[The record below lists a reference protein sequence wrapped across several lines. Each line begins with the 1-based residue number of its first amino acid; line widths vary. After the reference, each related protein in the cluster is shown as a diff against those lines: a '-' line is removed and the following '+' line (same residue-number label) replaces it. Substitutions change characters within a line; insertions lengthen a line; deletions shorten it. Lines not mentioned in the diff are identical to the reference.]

1 MAFEEKPMA
10 IAFGMLTEI
19 LRKNGEYSLDIT
31 KQSWYLSPELESE
44 VMEAFGFITKQ
55 MGLII
60 CERNKVIYLS
70 PGVDNPVYGM
80 TLEEIKTQLSP
91 SFTNLHLY
99 TSFFIIHVIITEFY
113 KESMPETQRA
123 FILKSDLID
132 VIDAKID
139 ALSTHAELD
148 KLSEEHDYNFS
159 EIRNLWKELPVI
171 MHKKGRN
178 ELIER
183 GKSSRYSLV
192 NTTLRFLED
201 QNLVNVHEDMIRLTE
216 RFKAIIDNAYRNEQ
230 VQSGIAQ
237 MIESLTSTEASEYA
251 DN

>member
-1 MAFEEKPMA
+1 MGYEEKPMA
-10 IAFGMLTEI
+10 LAFEMLTEI
-19 LRKNGEYSLDIT
+19 LRKNGEHSLDIT
-31 KQSWYLSPELESE
+31 KQPWYLNPELESE

-80 TLEEIKTQLSP
+80 TLEEIKTQLSQ
-91 SFTNLHLY
+91 SFTNLHVY

-148 KLSEEHDYNFS
+148 KLSEEHNYNFY
-159 EIRNLWKELPVI
+159 EIRDLWKELPVI
-171 MHKKGRN
+171 QHRKRRDEPIEKGK
-178 ELIER
+178 
-183 GKSSRYSLV
+183 GSRYSLV
-192 NTTLRFLED
+192 NTTLSFLED
-201 QNLVNVHEDMIRLTE
+201 QDLVHVQEDMIRLTE

-237 MIESLTSTEASEYA
+237 LIESLTSTEAGEYA
-251 DN
+251 VN

>member
-10 IAFGMLTEI
+10 IAFQMLTEI

-31 KQSWYLSPELESE
+31 KQSWYLNPELESE

-80 TLEEIKTQLSP
+80 ALEEIKTQLSQ
-91 SFTNLHLY
+91 SFTNLHVY
-99 TSFFIIHVIITEFY
+99 TAFFIIHVIITEFY

-139 ALSTHAELD
+139 ALSTHADLD
-148 KLSEEHDYNFS
+148 KLSEEHNYNFS
-159 EIRNLWKELPVI
+159 EIRDMWKELPVI
-171 MHKKGRN
+171 MHRKDRDEPIETGKG
-178 ELIER
+178 
-183 GKSSRYSLV
+183 SRYSLV
-192 NTTLRFLED
+192 NTTLKFLISQD
-201 QNLVNVHEDMIRLTE
+201 LVHIQEDMIRLTE
-216 RFKAIIDNAYRNEQ
+216 RFKAVIDNAYSHEQ

-237 MIESLTSTEASEYA
+237 LIESLTSKEAGEYA
-251 DN
+251 VN